1 MNEIRSEIELLE
13 NEIKEVKDLIDENM
27 LIDEEI
33 VGNEELQS
41 IIKINKEIIDNLV

>member
-27 LIDEEI
+27 IIDEEI